1 LKKADKFD
9 GDKHKRTFKKA
20 KYFGKN
26 KILLIVLERSAAEGD
41 GVPSDLEISKKM
53 FLYLKNNN
61 NNSKV

>member
-1 LKKADKFD
+1 MTNT
-9 GDKHKRTFKKA
+9 REQIFKKA
-20 KYFGKN
+20 KYFWKN

-53 FLYLKNNN
+53 VLYLKNY